1 MTSLLLV
8 LILTGALHNTP
19 PQMPGSTGICHAEE
33 VTGVAGAPLP
43 SPDLILRLQESAARE
58 RGRAEGAIIAIM
70 TMPEQ
75 QTVAQQPSS
84 EAQFHPLTAKEQQDL
99 HLAMERFFQ
108 ENRGK
113 IIDARMGQELQPIV
127 LDAAAGR

>member
-1 MTSLLLV
+1 MTSLLLA
-8 LILTGALHNTP
+8 LILTGALHNAP

-58 RGRAEGAIIAIM
+58 RGRAERAIM

>member
-1 MTSLLLV
+1 MTSLLLA

-33 VTGVAGAPLP
+33 ATSVQGKALP

-58 RGRAEGAIIAIM
+58 RSRAERAMM

-75 QTVAQQPSS
+75 QPAAQQPSRKP
-84 EAQFHPLTAKEQQDL
+84 QFHPLTTKERQDL
-99 HLAMERFFQ
+99 HLALERLFR
-108 ENRGK
+108 ENPGK
-113 IIDARMGQELQPIV
+113 IIDARTGQEQQPIV